1 MDQWRVTVLGDGGVG
16 KTALAVQFTLNCFIE
31 TYDPTIEDAYRKQTI
46 IDQKLCFIEVI
57 DTAGQEEYSTLRDQ
71 WVREGQGF
79 VLVYSIASRATFDR
93 LEVFRQNMVR
103 VKRTPPVFV
112 LVGNKSDKTYE
123 REVSR
128 EEGAALARQWGCEF
142 LETSAKTRANV
153 EKLFTDLIR
162 TLRHQKESREEG
174 IATPGH
180 LPPGGIHG
188 GKVKKPRQ
196 CVIV

>member
-1 MDQWRVTVLGDGGVG
+1 
-16 KTALAVQFTLNCFIE
+16 
-31 TYDPTIEDAYRKQTI
+31 
-46 IDQKLCFIEVI
+46 
-57 DTAGQEEYSTLRDQ
+57 
-71 WVREGQGF
+71 

-162 TLRHQKESREEG
+162 TLRYQKESREEG
-174 IATPGH
+174 IQTPGY
-180 LPPGGIHG
+180 LPPGGMHGGG

>member
-1 MDQWRVTVLGDGGVG
+1 MGSVSIRFQFPRQQPFTTDIQTV
-16 KTALAVQFTLNCFIE
+16 F
-31 TYDPTIEDAYRKQTI
+31 
-46 IDQKLCFIEVI
+46 
-57 DTAGQEEYSTLRDQ
+57 S
-71 WVREGQGF
+71 EGQGF

-128 EEGAALARQWGCEF
+128 EEGAALARHWGCEF

-162 TLRHQKESREEG
+162 TLRHQKEYREDG
-174 IATPGH
+174 LPAGGH
-180 LPPGGIHG
+180 PQTGGMHPAP
-188 GKVKKPRQ
+188 KKKSHPK